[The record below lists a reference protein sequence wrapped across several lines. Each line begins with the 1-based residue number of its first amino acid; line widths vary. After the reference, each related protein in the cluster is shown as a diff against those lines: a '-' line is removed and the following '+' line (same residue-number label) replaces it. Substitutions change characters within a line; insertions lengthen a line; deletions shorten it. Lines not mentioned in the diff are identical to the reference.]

1 MPPKG
6 PPKIYQILVRS
17 HKLTVFLTRTPTST
31 IKELKEDAQSA
42 LSSDVVSEDDLPTA
56 KFEICRLV
64 SHKGSSEY
72 KILQDFMPIKDCGI
86 GSWEILYLQF
96 YDPDTGELQAVE
108 FTPLPTFDGEEPD
121 PQPESS
127 SSKGKRKASAIE
139 ETS

>member
-6 PPKIYQILVRS
+6 PPKIYQILIRS

-42 LSSDVVSEDDLPTA
+42 LSSDVVSEKDVPAA
-56 KFEICRLV
+56 KFEVCQLV
-64 SHKGSSEY
+64 SRKGSSEY
-72 KILQDFMPIKDCGI
+72 RLLNDSMQIKDCGI
-86 GSWEILYLQF
+86 GSWEILYLRF
-96 YDPDTGELQAVE
+96 YDPDTGELQDVE

-121 PQPESS
+121 SQPESS
-127 SSKGKRKASAIE
+127 SSKGKRKASAID